1 VRRRR
6 LISLALALYPP
17 WWRERY
23 GNEVAALSADLITD
37 GQAEPMVAW
46 NLLRGALRARLLA
59 RGMPDQPPLWRAR
72 SRVAL
77 VVATAPVLVVLPLI
91 GSIQQIP
98 YVGGGPLT
106 QGVLTLEQVASYAYL
121 IFIVAF
127 WGLMSTALFG
137 YLSLSNG
144 IVRVAQNDRVI
155 RRLARCPLVLLV
167 TAVAALVLRLVFGPH
182 SQATEHGVIV
192 PTSGH
197 PLLGALFVGG
207 AKACLAAGWV
217 TGVVLLWMV
226 ARRGLLTFGRLE
238 SWCRSGVV
246 ISMLLWLMAIAGSV
260 AGISYP
266 RLAAARAAYVIP
278 MFGSHPLWVI
288 TPVLYLGAIVTSSA
302 TSAANHALNRQAA

>member
-1 VRRRR
+1 M
-6 LISLALALYPP
+6 SLALYPP

-23 GNEVAALSADLITD
+23 DNEVAALSADLVAD
-37 GQAEPMVAW
+37 GQAELRVAW

-59 RGMPDQPPLWRAR
+59 TGMPDQPLLWRAR

-98 YVGGGPLT
+98 YAGGGPLT
-106 QGVLTLEQVASYAYL
+106 DGVLTLEQVASYAYL
-121 IFIVAF
+121 IFVVSF
-127 WGLMSTALFG
+127 WGLMITALLG
-137 YLSLSNG
+137 YLSLSQG

-167 TAVAALVLRLVFGPH
+167 TAMVALVLRVVFGPH
-182 SQATEHGVIV
+182 SQATQHGVLV

-197 PLLGALFVGG
+197 PLLGPIFAGG
-207 AKACLAAGWV
+207 ARACLAAGWV
-217 TGVVLLWMV
+217 AGVFLLWMV
-226 ARRGLLTFGRLE
+226 ARRGLLTFGRLQ
-238 SWCRSGVV
+238 SWWRSGVV
-246 ISMLLWLMAIAGSV
+246 ISLLLWLMAISGSI

-302 TSAANHALNRQAA
+302 TSAANQALNRQVA